1 MIGPMQA
8 TFQTKIHDRSV
19 YPALDAL
26 AALYGRLLRRLFVDL
41 YVRKRPLVECKRE
54 SIARDGITARYFNAL
69 ATELKAKVKA
79 AEEAHRHHLAH
90 LRGQIQSTERAIAKL
105 HKQAK
110 ALASGKGRWAT
121 LAPQERAARRRRVR
135 FRLHQKKRRLAMLRA
150 RLEAAEARTGSPPI
164 CFGSRRLFHRQFH
177 LEANGFASHDAWRK
191 AWRDARSQ
199 SFFCLGSKDERS
211 GNQTCSLLGDRLRLR
226 LPNAL
231 AGRFGR
237 HVWLQGVR
245 FPYGQDV
252 ILAALASGQAI
263 SYRFVRK
270 NGAWYVFATT
280 ERPAAPITTSRRA
293 GALGADLNPDRLA
306 VAEVDRFGNPVAARD
321 IRLPLQGK
329 RREQVKAILG
339 DAVADLVAW
348 AKGAGKPIV
357 VEHLDFREKKTRLRE
372 KDKRYARKLSAFAY
386 GKFSALL
393 MARAAREGVEVLR
406 VNPAF
411 TSVIGK
417 VKFMA
422 RYGLSPY
429 AAAAVAI
436 ARRGLGLGERLR
448 SGTARPLPARNRGRH
463 VWSDWRRIAPSVRGQ
478 RAHRLYQRSSEDAPG
493 RGEPR
498 STRAPAASRPHGPGC
513 DGLAWGPGCDPPA
526 RIVGSTV
533 RPAS

>member
-1 MIGPMQA
+1 MQA
-8 TFQTKIHDRSV
+8 TFQTKIQDRSV
-19 YPALDAL
+19 YPALDAI
-26 AALYGRLLRRLFVDL
+26 AALYGRLLRRLFVDV
-41 YVRKRPLVECKRE
+41 YVHNRPLVECKRE
-54 SIARDGITARYFNAL
+54 YIAHYGITARHFNAL
-69 ATELKAKVKA
+69 AIELKAKVKA
-79 AEEAHRHHLAH
+79 AEEAHRHHLVH

-105 HKQAK
+105 QKQEK
-110 ALASGKGRWAT
+110 ALASGKGHWAA
-121 LAPQERAARRRRVR
+121 LPPEERAERRRRVR
-135 FRLHQKKRRLAMLRA
+135 FQLHQKQRRLAMLRA
-150 RLEAAEARTGSPPI
+150 RLETAEARTGLPPAV

-177 LEANGFASHDAWRK
+177 LEENGFASHDEWRK

-199 SFFCLGSKDERS
+199 SFFCIGSKGEMI
-211 GNQTCSLLGDRLRLR
+211 GNLNCSLIAGSFRLRV
-226 LPNAL
+226 PNAL
-231 AGRFGR
+231 AARFGR
-237 HVWLQGVR
+237 CIWIHGVR
-245 FPYGQDV
+245 FPYGDDV
-252 ILAALASGQAI
+252 ISRAIATGQAI

-270 NGAWYVFATT
+270 RGVWYVFATT
-280 ERPAAPITTSRRA
+280 ERPAAPITTSRMA

-321 IRLPLQGK
+321 IRFELQGK

-339 DAVADLVAW
+339 DVVADLVAW

-357 VEHLDFREKKTRLRE
+357 VERLDFREKKARLRE
-372 KDKRYARKLSAFAY
+372 EGNRYARMLSAFAY
-386 GKFSALL
+386 AAFMALL
-393 MARAAREGVEVLR
+393 LSRAAREGVEVIR

-422 RYGLSPY
+422 RYGLSPH

-463 VWSDWRRIAPSVRGQ
+463 VWSDWRRIAPSVRGK